1 MGLFE
6 SKKLSLRA
14 KLIDQIFVGPQIEKL
29 KVREICEIIFGESSA
44 SRLDTVKSCSVEV
57 AKNWRDKIFK
67 IFYFYNF
74 TIFPLR

>member
-29 KVREICEIIFGESSA
+29 KNEGNLWLIFGESSA
-44 SRLDTVKSCSVEV
+44 PEYC
-57 AKNWRDKIFK
+57 
-67 IFYFYNF
+67 
-74 TIFPLR
+74 